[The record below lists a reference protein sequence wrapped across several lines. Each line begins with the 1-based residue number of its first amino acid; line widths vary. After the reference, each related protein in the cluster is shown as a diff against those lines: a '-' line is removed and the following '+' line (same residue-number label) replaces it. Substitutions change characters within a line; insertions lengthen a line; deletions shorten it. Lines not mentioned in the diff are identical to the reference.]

1 MVRNLCAEG
10 RDTVLSSILPARSR
24 IWDNR
29 PIVLLGKTFIRGII
43 DTICRQT
50 ESNMIEALRR
60 LHPFDGGDDPF
71 LEVPEEE
78 GKFHIVGLALIPECQ
93 GEGRKFL
100 GRNVCATLRV
110 RVHV

>member
-1 MVRNLCAEG
+1 MQTDRKQH
-10 RDTVLSSILPARSR
+10 D
-24 IWDNR
+24 
-29 PIVLLGKTFIRGII
+29 RGSEE
-43 DTICRQT
+43 T
-50 ESNMIEALRR
+50 S
-60 LHPFDGGDDPF
+60 HPLDGGDDPF

-100 GRNVCATLRV
+100 GRNVCATLRM